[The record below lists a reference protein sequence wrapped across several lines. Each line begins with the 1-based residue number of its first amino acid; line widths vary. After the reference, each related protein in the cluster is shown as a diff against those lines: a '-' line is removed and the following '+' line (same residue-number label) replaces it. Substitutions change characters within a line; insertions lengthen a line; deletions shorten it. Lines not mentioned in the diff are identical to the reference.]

1 MIMRNKINT
10 RMVSVPVLLFLMS
23 FPLSVRAE
31 EGRKKPVIQN
41 ITIVRENVFSPDD
54 NPLGITYPIVRR
66 LHVTTR
72 ERIIKQELLFQKG
85 DILDEELIQETER
98 NLRRLNYLERARV
111 SYEVN
116 PEGDAD
122 VTIHTK
128 DSWSLNIGVTLS
140 RQEGRTN
147 YGLLLEEFNLFG
159 YGKRLNSSWNRRER
173 GDTGEIAY
181 TENRIFGSR
190 WTIGGTVNRG
200 PAGTFHNALNIVRPF
215 YSLDTKWSTGFSFN
229 SEKFLRNENTESE
242 FPVKSNTQSFTLSR
256 ALGERFNKLFASL
269 GVSHEDEFSESFNE
283 TVNEIS
289 TSLMFRSF
297 QFDKAQRLD
306 LFERIE
312 DIELG
317 NFLGVRVGRAG
328 TPFAEGRKFW
338 KYSADQGARFSLT
351 EGMYLFEKLSYT
363 ETKESGNWINR
374 ITEVELKGYLQKL
387 PAQTIAFRVRGS
399 RRNNLDPNEELV
411 TLEESSGLRG
421 YTSSDSISG
430 ERTLLFNLEDRVFS
444 NLKILTVAFGGVVF
458 LDGGGGWEE
467 NESID
472 LSDMEYST
480 GLGFRFGLTKSASS
494 RVARIDFAFPLDG
507 REFKLKNI
515 VVSFGTNQIF
525 PIN

>member
-1 MIMRNKINT
+1 MIKINM
-10 RMVSVPVLLFLMS
+10 RLVAFPAYLFLMS
-23 FPLSVRAE
+23 FSSSLLAE
-31 EGRKKPVIQN
+31 EEGGNPVIQN

-72 ERIIKQELLFQKG
+72 EWIIRQELLFQKG
-85 DILDEELIQETER
+85 DTLDEELIQETER

-116 PEGDAD
+116 PDGNAD

-140 RQEGRTN
+140 RQENRTD

-159 YGKRLNSSWNRRER
+159 YGKRLNASWNRRER
-173 GDTGEIAY
+173 GDTGEVTY

-190 WTIGGTVNRG
+190 WTISGTVNRG

-215 YSLDTKWSTGFSFN
+215 YSLDTKWSTVLRFN
-229 SEKFLRNENTESE
+229 SEKFLRNENSDTE

-256 ALGERFNKLFASL
+256 AMGERFNKLFASM
-269 GVSHEDEFSESFNE
+269 GFSHEDEFSELFNE
-283 TVNEIS
+283 TVNEVS
-289 TSLMFRSF
+289 TALMFRSF

-338 KYSADQGARFSLT
+338 RYSADQGARFSLA
-351 EGMYLFEKLSYT
+351 EGIYLFENLSYT

-374 ITEVELKGYLQKL
+374 ITDVELKGYLQKL
-387 PAQTIAFRVRGS
+387 PAQTIALRVKGS

-421 YTSSDSISG
+421 YTSSDSITG
-430 ERTLLFNLEDRVFS
+430 ERTLLFNLEDRIFS
-444 NLKILTVAFGGVVF
+444 NLKILTVAIGGVVF

-467 NESID
+467 DESID
-472 LSDMEYST
+472 LSSMEYST

-507 REFKLKNI
+507 RDFKFENI

-525 PIN
+525 SIN